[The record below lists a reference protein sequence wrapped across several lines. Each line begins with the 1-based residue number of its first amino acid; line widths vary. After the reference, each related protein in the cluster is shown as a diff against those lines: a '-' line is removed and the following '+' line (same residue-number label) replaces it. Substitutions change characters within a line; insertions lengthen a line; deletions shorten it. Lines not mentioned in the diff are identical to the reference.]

1 VSARN
6 RAVMQTRGTSID
18 ELDYFP
24 TPPFAT
30 RALLE
35 FLEVEV
41 GPLTHLSAWEP
52 ACGEGHMVRP
62 LEEALMD
69 VRASDIASYGEH
81 EIFDFAIPID
91 AEQPVDF
98 VITNPPFKAAQRF
111 IDNGL
116 QIARV
121 GVAMLV
127 RSAFL
132 ESQARYESLYSVTP
146 PTFVLQFAER
156 VVMLKGRLVRA
167 GSIDPLAEKPGTK
180 ASTATSYCWLLW
192 LRKRGQWDGDTRL
205 RWIPSSLSRLE
216 RAGDYPVLGPDL
228 FGEVRAA

>member
-1 VSARN
+1 MNAQRN
-6 RAVMQTRGTSID
+6 LAVMQTRGTSVD

-62 LEEALMD
+62 LREALMD
-69 VRASDIASYGEH
+69 VRASDIADYGGNA
-81 EIFDFAIPID
+81 ILDFAMPFHEMD
-91 AEQPVDF
+91 PVDL
-98 VITNPPFKAAQRF
+98 VVTNPPFKAAQRF
-111 IDNGL
+111 IENGL
-116 QIARV
+116 KIAKV

-132 ESQARYESLYSVTP
+132 ESQARYDSLYSVTP
-146 PTFVLQFAER
+146 PTFVLQFVER

-180 ASTATSYCWLLW
+180 ASTATSYCWLVW
-192 LRKRGQWDGDTRL
+192 LRRRGQWDGDTRL
-205 RWIPSSLSRLE
+205 RWIPASLSRLE
-216 RAGDYPVLGPDL
+216 RDGDYPVLGADL
-228 FGEVRAA
+228 FSEASA